1 MRSRRLLW
9 SLLGL
14 LLVARTAGSQ
24 ELEPR
29 AYRTLPTG
37 LNAFAVIG
45 SYSRGNVLTD
55 AASPLQDVELKT
67 TAATFVYL
75 RSFGL
80 VGRSSSVTIA
90 MPYLRM
96 SGSGTLGGD
105 FVSNSRSGAGFL
117 RARIAV
123 NLLGG
128 PALSPAE
135 FAKQRQG
142 RNLGVSLTVAT
153 PTGQYDSSRVIS
165 FGANRWAFKPELGYS
180 SIRGKWIFE
189 AALGTWLFTENDEFF
204 GGAVQSQ
211 DPIGSVQGH
220 LSYNFKNRTWL
231 ALNLNYYY
239 GGSTTLN
246 GIDRFDLQRNS
257 RVGFTYSFPLA
268 RRQSL
273 KVAGHTGAFTEI
285 GADFDVVSV
294 TYQRLWGGGR

>member
-1 MRSRRLLW
+1 MRWRRIAFI
-9 SLLGL
+9 
-14 LLVARTAGSQ
+14 LLVGALTCRTGFAQ

-29 AYRTLPTG
+29 AYRTLPKG
-37 LNAFAVIG
+37 LNALAVIG

-55 AASPLQDVELKT
+55 TASPLQDVELKT
-67 TAATFVYL
+67 TAATFLYL

-80 VGRSSSVTIA
+80 AGRSSSVTIA

-128 PALSPAE
+128 PALSPVD
-135 FAKQRQG
+135 FAKQKQG
-142 RNLGVSLTVAT
+142 RNLGVSLSVAT

-180 SIRGKWIFE
+180 SIKGRWIFE
-189 AALGTWLFTENDEFF
+189 AAAGVWLFTDNDDFF
-204 GGAVQSQ
+204 GGSVQSQ
-211 DPIGSVQGH
+211 DPIGSIQGH

-231 ALNLNYYY
+231 ALDLNYYY

-257 RVGFTYSFPLA
+257 RIGFTYSLPVA
-268 RRQSL
+268 RAHSI
-273 KVAGHTGAFTEI
+273 KVAAHTGAFTEI
-285 GADFDVVSV
+285 GADFDVASV
-294 TYQRLWGGGR
+294 AYQYVWGRK

>member
-1 MRSRRLLW
+1 MCWRRFLWLLAALFSISRP
-9 SLLGL
+9 G
-14 LLVARTAGSQ
+14 VGQ

-37 LNAFAVIG
+37 LNFFALIG

-67 TAATFVYL
+67 TAATFMYL

-80 VGRSSSVTIA
+80 AGRSTSVTIA

-117 RARIAV
+117 RARLAV

-135 FAKQRQG
+135 FAKQKQG
-142 RNLGVSLTVAT
+142 KNLGVSLSVAT

-180 SIRGKWIFE
+180 SIRGRWIFE
-189 AALGTWLFTENDEFF
+189 AALGVWLFTENDDFF
-204 GGAVQSQ
+204 GGSVQSQ

-220 LSYNFKNRTWL
+220 LSYNFKNRTWV

-257 RVGFTYSFPLA
+257 RIGFTYSVPLA
-268 RRQSL
+268 RAHSI
-273 KVAGHTGAFTEI
+273 KVAASTGAFTEI

-294 TYQRLWGGGR
+294 AYQYLWNRK